1 MLTNSIKQL
10 LILIISFLVS
20 VGKSQTTPF
29 YVKAQKLTG
38 TFNALHISP
47 IEFTPQTASQIIDL
61 FVSNLDEKGIY
72 LIQSDVNELKKKS
85 NDLFTSIS
93 ANTDESIERYHKI
106 YKHALQRVDSILTII
121 ETKKLNFQ
129 ENDTLYYLP
138 YTEKTYYSINT
149 PRHKKRW
156 EKNVKS
162 RCFDKLVANE
172 DADKLSEADANTK
185 AQEFVTPLIAK
196 MKKKLAEEIIES
208 YQTVESTLLN
218 AMALRYDPHSNY
230 FTQEVKQN
238 FDKHLS
244 ASLESIGA
252 YFDEDEDGN
261 TIISYIEPGGSAWK
275 SNQVNENDFVM
286 GIKIGSTYFSSQEFD
301 AYELQSKLDN
311 SKEKK
316 ITLTLKKGS
325 NAPKEVVLIK
335 QKIDSQEN
343 SVIGYILT
351 DKSARKIGYIALPAF
366 YTDGTNINLPGC
378 ANDVAKELLKLENE
392 GIEGLILDL
401 RNNGGGSMQETIN
414 LAGIFVDEGPLFIY
428 KEKKK
433 KPTLIKDGNRGSIY
447 KKPLIVMVNELSASA
462 SELFSNIVQ
471 DYHLGLV
478 VGQTTYGKGT
488 AQVVSPLDTTLIN
501 SPKLATAKD
510 FIKITQGK
518 FYRLNTSTHQGKGV
532 VPDIAFMPNQLYA
545 NYRENKEL
553 YYLQPDS
560 VNKKVS
566 YLPNSEI
573 AIQGLKEASDKRFKA
588 SQKFKS
594 YQAVSDTVSQYQT
607 RQHSVLLKWKPYLK
621 FEQTNEALFERLST
635 SLENTQSVIT
645 CNNNTFDAKLNEVN
659 EYVKEFNQRIKKSIE
674 QDFFIEEAVLIMN
687 DFIQLSKK

>member
-1 MLTNSIKQL
+1 MYPNAIKKG
-10 LILIISFLVS
+10 LILLMSFLFGI
-20 VGKSQTTPF
+20 GKSQTIPF
-29 YVKAQKLTG
+29 YIKAQKLTG
-38 TFNALHISP
+38 TFNVLHISP

-61 FVSNLDEKGIY
+61 FVTNLDEKGIY
-72 LIQSDVNELKKKS
+72 LIQSDVNEFKKKS
-85 NDLFTSIS
+85 NDLFESINS
-93 ANTDESIERYHKI
+93 NTDESIERYHAI

-121 ETKKLNFQ
+121 ETKNLNFQ

-138 YTEKTYYSINT
+138 YTEKTYYSINGL
-149 PRHKKRW
+149 RHKKRW
-156 EKNVKS
+156 EKNIKS
-162 RCFDKLVANE
+162 RCFDKLLANE
-172 DADKLSEADANTK
+172 DAEKLSEAEAYTK
-185 AQEFVTPLIAK
+185 AQAFAAPLIAK
-196 MKKKLAEEIIES
+196 MKKKLAEEITES
-208 YQTVESTLLN
+208 YETVESTLLN

-244 ASLESIGA
+244 ASAESIGT

-261 TIISYIEPGGSAWK
+261 TIINYIEPGGSAWK
-275 SNQVNENDFVM
+275 SNQVNENDFVVGM
-286 GIKIGSTYFSSQEFD
+286 KIGSAYFSAQEFTAD
-301 AYELQSKLDN
+301 ELQSKLDN
-311 SKEKK
+311 SAEKK

-343 SVIGYILT
+343 SVIGYILN

-401 RNNGGGSMQETIN
+401 RNNGGGSMQEAIN

-488 AQVVSPLDTTLIN
+488 AQVIRPLDTTLIN
-501 SPKLATAKD
+501 SPKLAMAKD
-510 FIKITQGK
+510 FIKVTEGK

-560 VNKKVS
+560 INKKVS
-566 YLPNSEI
+566 YLPNAEI
-573 AIQGLKEASDKRFKA
+573 ALQALQDASAKRFKA
-588 SQKFKS
+588 SQKFKL
-594 YQAVSDTVSQYQT
+594 YKAVSDTVAQYQT
-607 RQHSVLLKWKPYLK
+607 KQHTVLLKWKPYLK
-621 FEQTNEALFERLST
+621 FDQSNDALFERLSN
-635 SLENTQSVIT
+635 SLEHTESTIT
-645 CNNNTFDAKLNEVN
+645 CSNNTFDAKLNELN

-674 QDFFIEEAVLIMN
+674 QDFFIEEAILIMN